1 MKRCTVQLLLAAL
14 GPDGEDAGWP
24 RCHAGRIADPDCG
37 EPDGCEDV
45 RTPEIEIQAHSA
57 PLGLTFYT
65 GLQFP
70 QEYWGDLFV
79 AFHGSW
85 NRTVP
90 TGYRVVR
97 IPMQDG
103 TPGAVEDFAVG
114 WLREDG
120 SHWGR
125 PVDLLTEPRAACM
138 RRMMGRGASIVST
151 TMGRSM
157 QRARIR

>member
-1 MKRCTVQLLLAAL
+1 MLAL
-14 GPDGEDAGWP
+14 GPDELWATNNGRDWLGDDQPPETVCRVEEGEDVG
-24 RCHAGRIADPDCG
+24 
-37 EPDGCEDV
+37 
-45 RTPEIEIQAHSA
+45 TPEIEIQAHLA

-85 NRTVP
+85 NRAVL
-90 TGYRVVR
+90 TGYKVVR

-103 TPGAVEDFAVG
+103 TPGAVEDFAG
-114 WLREDG
+114 SWLREDG

-125 PVDLLTEPRAACM
+125 PADLLTEPRAACM
-138 RRMMGRGASIVST
+138 RRMMNRGASIVPT